1 MQNMNTQRTT
11 RQKQRL
17 LIALATLLLMVSC
30 NLVGTPEP
38 LVVTAT
44 PSENMTIPTANAD
57 GVVYMVATVPAT
69 STPAPVATPS
79 GPPADRLTTADQAL
93 FNGNFNLAVE
103 IYQGLI
109 QQQQGDATQRAAAY
123 YGLGEAALREGL
135 FSQAAT
141 ALSNFIN
148 RYPADP
154 RIPQA
159 YFLRGDAHMGM
170 LEWSA
175 AISDFTEYLRLRP
188 GIIDSYAYERIGD
201 SYLALGQPDLA
212 LENYRAASEA
222 TRSLVPLLQL
232 RERLAATYS
241 NQGRFT
247 EAVAQYDAILAV
259 AQNAGYRAGIEFQAA
274 QAEINAGLA
283 DRGYARMEA
292 VIQLYPET
300 SGAYR
305 SMQALLNASYS
316 VDNLLRGQIS
326 FANEDY
332 GGTISALNT
341 YSSEVGTLP
350 AESLILLGQAY
361 RALGNYDAA
370 YSTFQTVLDTYP
382 NDPLF
387 GAAWLDQ
394 GRTRYWSGDVEG
406 AIERYSALAAQYPA
420 VTEAAEGLWRA
431 GYLYANEL
439 AQPEQAL
446 ATFDALSEQY
456 PGNYW
461 AQDGLLIAVNLANN
475 LGNSNRVVEFYTE
488 LANTGTGENKAM
500 AFLWLGKLY
509 YSQGRTELAQDM
521 FLGASQADPGGY
533 YSLRAADIR
542 AGTEPFT
549 PPPAYQFEFDEGA
562 AIADAEQWLRNT
574 FGITQQGALYPL
586 SQTLQNDPHM
596 IRGNELWAVA
606 AYEEAEQEF
615 ATLRS
620 DYAGDAL
627 STYQLAHYYAEKG
640 LYVESLRAAADL
652 INMAGVSSYDAPS
665 YIARLRFPI
674 HYADL
679 VIPQSQANNL
689 DPLLVFALIR
699 QESLFQS
706 YATSFAAAQGLMQI
720 IPDTGDWIA
729 NQLSWPNYQNS
740 DLYRPHINVRFGTY
754 YLRWV
759 LDFVDNVPYAALA
772 GYNGGPGNARS
783 WLDSSGQDFDRF
795 VETVAFDESR
805 TYVRR
810 IYQQYDIYRYL
821 YGVQQ

>member
-1 MQNMNTQRTT
+1 MNTQRIT
-11 RQKQRL
+11 RQRQLIRL
-17 LIALATLLLMVSC
+17 LIGLGALLMLLAC
-30 NLVGTPEP
+30 NLVSSGEP

-44 PSENMTIPTANAD
+44 PSDSGPPPTPNSD
-57 GVVYMVATVPAT
+57 GVVFMVATSAAT
-69 STPAPVATPS
+69 STPRPVALPS
-79 GPPADRLTTADQAL
+79 GPPADRLNTADQAL

-103 IYQGLI
+103 IYQDI
-109 QQQQGDATQRAAAY
+109 IRQEQADNSQRAAAY
-123 YGLGEAALREGL
+123 YGLGESALREGL
-135 FSQAAT
+135 FPQAAS
-141 ALSNFIN
+141 ALSDFIN
-148 RYPADP
+148 RYPTDP
-154 RIPQA
+154 RVPQA

-170 LEWSA
+170 LEWTA
-175 AISDFTEYLRLRP
+175 AISDFNEYLRLRP

-201 SYLALGQPDLA
+201 SYLALGRADLA
-212 LENYRAASEA
+212 LENYLAASEA

-247 EAVAQYDAILAV
+247 EAIAQYDAILAV
-259 AQNAGYRAGIEFQAA
+259 AQNAGYRAGIEYQAA
-274 QAEINAGLA
+274 LAEINAGLTE
-283 DRGYARMEA
+283 RGYARMAA
-292 VIQLYPET
+292 VTRLYPET
-300 SGAYR
+300 SGAYQ
-305 SMQALLNASYS
+305 SMQTLLNAGYT

-341 YSSEVGTLP
+341 YSSETGSLP
-350 AESLILLGQAY
+350 AGSLIVLGQAY
-361 RALGNYDAA
+361 RALGNFDAA
-370 YSTFQTVLDTYP
+370 YSTFQTVIDSYP

-394 GRTRYWSGDVEG
+394 GRTRYWSGNVTG
-406 AIERYSALAAQYPA
+406 AIERYTALSQQYPN

-439 AQPEQAL
+439 NQPEAAI
-446 ATFDALSEQY
+446 ATFDTLSAQY
-456 PGNYW
+456 PGNSW

-509 YSQGRTELAQDM
+509 YSQGRTDLAQDM

-542 AGTEPFT
+542 AGAEPFT
-549 PPPAYQFEFDEGA
+549 PPPGYQFEFDESA

-574 FGITQQGALYPL
+574 FGITQQGLLYPL

-596 IRGNELWAVA
+596 IRGTELWAVA
-606 AYEEAEQEF
+606 AYDEAEQEF

-620 DYAGDAL
+620 DYSGDAL
-627 STYQLAHYYAEKG
+627 ATYQLAHYYAEIG

-652 INMAGVSSYDAPS
+652 ITRAGVSTYDAPG
-665 YIARLRFPI
+665 YIARLRYPI
-674 HYADL
+674 HYSDL

-720 IPDTGDWIA
+720 IPDTGIWIA
-729 NQLSWPNYQNS
+729 TQLAWPEYQNS
-740 DLYRPHINVRFGTY
+740 DLYRPYINVRFGTY

-759 LDFVDNVPYAALA
+759 LDFLDQVPYAALA
-772 GYNGGPGNARS
+772 GYNGGPGNAQS
-783 WLDSSGQDFDRF
+783 WLNSSGEDLDRF
-795 VETVAFDESR
+795 VETVAFAETR

>member
-1 MQNMNTQRTT
+1 MTIQHNTRI
-11 RQKQRL
+11 RL
-17 LIALATLLLMVSC
+17 LVGLGTLLLLMAC
-30 NLVGTPEP
+30 NLVGSPEP
-38 LVVTAT
+38 IVVTAT
-44 PSENMTIPTANAD
+44 PSDGVVIPTANAD
-57 GVVYMVATVPAT
+57 GVVILVATAAAT
-69 STPAPVATPS
+69 STPQPVAAPNTPPS
-79 GPPADRLTTADQAL
+79 DQLTAADRAL
-93 FNGNFNLAVE
+93 FNGNFNLAVN
-103 IYQGLI
+103 IYEGI
-109 QQQQGDATQRAAAY
+109 VQQAGADESQRAAAY

-135 FSQAAT
+135 FGQAAV
-141 ALSNFIN
+141 ALTDFIN
-148 RYPADP
+148 RYPSDS
-154 RIPQA
+154 RLPQA
-159 YFLRGDAHMGM
+159 YFLRGDAYMGL
-170 LEWSA
+170 LEWTA

-212 LENYRAASEA
+212 LQNYRAASEA

-241 NQGRFT
+241 NQGNYT

-259 AQNAGYRAGIEFQAA
+259 AQNTAYRAGIEYQAA
-274 QAEINAGLA
+274 LAEINGGLT
-283 DRGYARMEA
+283 DRGYARMQA
-292 VIQLYPET
+292 VTTLYPST
-300 SGAYR
+300 NGAYR
-305 SMQALLNASYS
+305 SMQTLLNAGFV

-332 GGTISALNT
+332 GDAIAALNT
-341 YSSEVGTLP
+341 YSAETGTLP
-350 AESLILLGQAY
+350 ASSLLLLGQAY

-370 YSTFQTVLDTYP
+370 YSTFQTLLDTYP

-394 GRTRYWSGDVEG
+394 GRTRYWSGDVTG
-406 AIERYSALAAQYPA
+406 AIARYTELSQTYPDSP
-420 VTEAAEGLWRA
+420 EAAEGLWRA

-439 AQPEQAL
+439 SQPELAL
-446 ATFDALSEQY
+446 STFDTLSAQY
-456 PGNYW
+456 PGDEW

-475 LGNSNRVVEFYTE
+475 LGYSNRVIEFYTE

-509 YSQGRTELAQDM
+509 FSQGRTELAQDM

-542 AGTEPFT
+542 AGAVPFT
-549 PPPAYQFEFDEGA
+549 PPPAYQFEFDESVE
-562 AIADAEQWLRNT
+562 IAEAEQWLRNT

-586 SQTLQNDPHM
+586 STTLQNDPHM

-627 STYQLAHYYAEKG
+627 STYQLAHYYAELG
-640 LYVESLRAAADL
+640 LYVESLRAGADL
-652 INMAGVSSYDAPS
+652 INLAGVSTYDAPS
-665 YIARLRFPI
+665 YIARLRYPI
-674 HYADL
+674 AYDDL
-679 VIPQSQANNL
+679 VIPESQANDL

-729 NQLSWPNYQNS
+729 TQLAWPNYQNS
-740 DLYRPHINVRFGTY
+740 DLYRPYLNVRFGTY

-759 LDFVDNVPYAALA
+759 LDFVDQVPYAALA
-772 GYNGGPGNARS
+772 GYNGGPGNARN
-783 WLDSSGQDFDRF
+783 WLDSSGEDLDRF